1 MSCRC
6 CPLLI
11 EKLARFRPK
20 LLENGASG
28 AVAILTAGCQNAAI
42 PRRQQQQLWT
52 AAAAPGDRPGAGAGR
67 GEPMSRATTLPL
79 EGRSQSNQRPAQSE
93 ESSPLAFE
101 REEPP
106 RQELLPPLRWLL
118 QPNDHRFAHPAEV
131 ELARLLTFYGLR
143 WAYEPTTFAVRWG
156 RDERPVEFVTP
167 DFYLP
172 EHDLYLELTTMRQRL
187 VTRKNRKFRL
197 LREAYPNVRVRL
209 LYLRDFK
216 RLREV
221 YGPSGAEREAR
232 IGAIL
237 YAEQDVE
244 TRISQLARELIDAWQ
259 CNAAAARGQRPLL
272 VGVGSG
278 SDRFLGSLGENLR
291 GLGVPVDLDRVALTS
306 IAADPGPSRVRVS
319 RPPTTSLT
327 GRPVI
332 LVQEVLST
340 GLSATFLTAWM
351 RRHGAAA
358 VETCALMD
366 REAARVVDVPVVC
379 RGFAVPDVALAGYGL
394 ARRHEF
400 RDLPYVA
407 KIETD

>member
-1 MSCRC
+1 
-6 CPLLI
+6 
-11 EKLARFRPK
+11 
-20 LLENGASG
+20 
-28 AVAILTAGCQNAAI
+28 
-42 PRRQQQQLWT
+42 
-52 AAAAPGDRPGAGAGR
+52 
-67 GEPMSRATTLPL
+67 MSRATTLSS
-79 EGRSQSNQRPAQSE
+79 EDQTGADQRPGHTE
-93 ESSPLAFE
+93 EIHHLGFKHDEA
-101 REEPP
+101 P

-118 QPNDHRFAHPAEV
+118 QPNDDRFAHPAEI
-131 ELARLLTFYGLR
+131 ELARVLTFYGLR

-156 RDERPVEFVTP
+156 RDGRPVEFVTP

-197 LREAYPNVRVRL
+197 LRENYPNVRVRM

-216 RLREV
+216 RLRDI
-221 YGPSGAEREAR
+221 YGPSQVERESR
-232 IGAIL
+232 VGAIL
-237 YAEQDVE
+237 YAEHDVE
-244 TRISQLARELIDAWQ
+244 ARIAQLAQQLIEAWGSTLGSELS
-259 CNAAAARGQRPLL
+259 QRRLL

-278 SDRFLGSLGENLR
+278 SDRFLASLGDNLR

-319 RPPTTSLT
+319 RPPVTALG
-327 GRPVI
+327 GRSVT
-332 LVQEVLST
+332 LVQEVLSS

-358 VETCALMD
+358 VETCALLD

-400 RDLPYVA
+400 RDLPYIA
-407 KIETD
+407 EIETD

>member
-1 MSCRC
+1 
-6 CPLLI
+6 
-11 EKLARFRPK
+11 
-20 LLENGASG
+20 
-28 AVAILTAGCQNAAI
+28 
-42 PRRQQQQLWT
+42 
-52 AAAAPGDRPGAGAGR
+52 
-67 GEPMSRATTLPL
+67 MSRATTLSP
-79 EGRSQSNQRPAQSE
+79 EGRTGADQHPDHTQ
-93 ESSPLAFE
+93 ESHHLAFDHDAA
-101 REEPP
+101 P

-118 QPNDHRFAHPAEV
+118 QPNDDRFAHPAEI

-143 WAYEPTTFAVRWG
+143 WAYEPTTFAVRWA
-156 RDERPVEFVTP
+156 RDGRPVEFVTP

-197 LREAYPNVRVRL
+197 LRETYPNVRVRM

-216 RLREV
+216 RLRDV
-221 YGPSGAEREAR
+221 YGPSQVEREGR

-244 TRISQLARELIDAWQ
+244 ARIAQLAHQLIETWSTETASE
-259 CNAAAARGQRPLL
+259 RGQRPLL

-278 SDRFLGSLGENLR
+278 SDRFLASLGDNLR

-306 IAADPGPSRVRVS
+306 IAEDPGPSRVRVS
-319 RPPTTSLT
+319 QPPATSLA
-327 GRPVI
+327 GRSVT

-340 GLSATFLTAWM
+340 GLSATFLMAWM
-351 RRHGAAA
+351 RRHGASA
-358 VETCALMD
+358 VKTCALMD

-379 RGFAVPDVALAGYGL
+379 RGFTVPDVALAGYGL

-400 RDLPYVA
+400 RNLPYIA

>member
-1 MSCRC
+1 
-6 CPLLI
+6 
-11 EKLARFRPK
+11 
-20 LLENGASG
+20 
-28 AVAILTAGCQNAAI
+28 
-42 PRRQQQQLWT
+42 
-52 AAAAPGDRPGAGAGR
+52 
-67 GEPMSRATTLPL
+67 MSRATTL
-79 EGRSQSNQRPAQSE
+79 EGQSGVDECPDGTQEPGSPAVDRDE
-93 ESSPLAFE
+93 A
-101 REEPP
+101 P

-118 QPNDHRFAHPAEV
+118 QPNDDRFAHPAEI

-156 RDERPVEFVTP
+156 KDGRPVEFVTP

-216 RLREV
+216 RLRDV
-221 YGPSGAEREAR
+221 YGPSQAEREAR
-232 IGAIL
+232 IGGIL
-237 YAEQDVE
+237 HAERDVE
-244 TRISQLARELIDAWQ
+244 LRIAQLAHQLVEAWGDRVASGRE
-259 CNAAAARGQRPLL
+259 QRPLL

-278 SDRFLGSLGENLR
+278 SERFLASLGENVR
-291 GLGVPVDLDRVALTS
+291 SLGVPVDLDRVALSSLSAT
-306 IAADPGPSRVRVS
+306 PGPSRVRVS
-319 RPPTTSLT
+319 RLPATSLA
-327 GRPVI
+327 GRSVT

-351 RRHGAAA
+351 RRHGASA

-379 RGFAVPDVALAGYGL
+379 RGFTVPDVALAGFGL
-394 ARRHEF
+394 SRRHEF

-407 KIETD
+407 KLETD

>member
-1 MSCRC
+1 
-6 CPLLI
+6 
-11 EKLARFRPK
+11 
-20 LLENGASG
+20 
-28 AVAILTAGCQNAAI
+28 
-42 PRRQQQQLWT
+42 
-52 AAAAPGDRPGAGAGR
+52 
-67 GEPMSRATTLPL
+67 MSRATTLPPA
-79 EGRSQSNQRPAQSE
+79 GRTGADAPQDETEKSHRPAFDPDE
-93 ESSPLAFE
+93 A
-101 REEPP
+101 P

-118 QPNDHRFAHPAEV
+118 QPNDDRFAHPAEI
-131 ELARLLTFYGLR
+131 ELARLLSFYGLR

-156 RDERPVEFVTP
+156 RDGRPVEFVTP

-197 LREAYPNVRVRL
+197 LRETYPNVRVRM
-209 LYLRDFK
+209 LYLRDFM
-216 RLREV
+216 RLRDV
-221 YGPSGAEREAR
+221 YGPSRVELEAR

-244 TRISQLARELIDAWQ
+244 ARIAQLAHQLIEMWDGKTSRE
-259 CNAAAARGQRPLL
+259 REQRPLL

-278 SDRFLGSLGENLR
+278 SDRFLASLGENLR

-319 RPPTTSLT
+319 RPPTTSLV
-327 GRPVI
+327 GRSVT

-351 RRHGAAA
+351 RRHGAGS
-358 VETCALMD
+358 VETCALLD

-394 ARRHEF
+394 ARRREF
-400 RDLPYVA
+400 RDLPYIA
-407 KIETD
+407 EIETD

>member
-1 MSCRC
+1 M
-6 CPLLI
+6 
-11 EKLARFRPK
+11 
-20 LLENGASG
+20 
-28 AVAILTAGCQNAAI
+28 
-42 PRRQQQQLWT
+42 
-52 AAAAPGDRPGAGAGR
+52 
-67 GEPMSRATTLPL
+67 
-79 EGRSQSNQRPAQSE
+79 
-93 ESSPLAFE
+93 
-101 REEPP
+101 
-106 RQELLPPLRWLL
+106 RWLL
-118 QPNDHRFAHPAEV
+118 QPNDDRFAHPAEI

-156 RDERPVEFVTP
+156 RDGRPVEFVTP

-197 LREAYPNVRVRL
+197 LRESYPNVRVRM

-216 RLREV
+216 RLRDV
-221 YGPSGAEREAR
+221 YGPCHVEREAR
-232 IGAIL
+232 LGAIL

-244 TRISQLARELIDAWQ
+244 MRIGQLAQQLIAAWSGK
-259 CNAAAARGQRPLL
+259 AASERGQRPLL

-278 SDRFLGSLGENLR
+278 SDRFVTSLGENLR
-291 GLGVPVDLDRVALTS
+291 GLGVPVDLDRIAPTS
-306 IAADPGPSRVRVS
+306 IAADSGPSRVRVS
-319 RPPTTSLT
+319 RPPTTSLA
-327 GRPVI
+327 GRAVT

-351 RRHGAAA
+351 HRHGAVT

-400 RDLPYVA
+400 RDLPYIA
-407 KIETD
+407 EIETD

>member
-1 MSCRC
+1 
-6 CPLLI
+6 
-11 EKLARFRPK
+11 
-20 LLENGASG
+20 
-28 AVAILTAGCQNAAI
+28 
-42 PRRQQQQLWT
+42 
-52 AAAAPGDRPGAGAGR
+52 
-67 GEPMSRATTLPL
+67 MSRATTLQGQGL
-79 EGRSQSNQRPAQSE
+79 SGVDNRPAETQ
-93 ESSPLAFE
+93 ESGSPAVDLDEA
-101 REEPP
+101 P

-118 QPNDHRFAHPAEV
+118 QPNDYRFAHPAEI

-156 RDERPVEFVTP
+156 KDGRPVEFVTP

-197 LREAYPNVRVRL
+197 LRETYPNVRVRL
-209 LYLRDFK
+209 LYLRDFE
-216 RLREV
+216 RLRDV
-221 YGPSGAEREAR
+221 YGPSQVEREAR
-232 IGAIL
+232 IGAML

-244 TRISQLARELIDAWQ
+244 MRIAQLAHELVEAWGDKV
-259 CNAAAARGQRPLL
+259 ATGRGQRPLL

-278 SDRFLGSLGENLR
+278 SERFLTSLGENVR
-291 GLGVPVDLDRVALTS
+291 DLGVPVDLDRVALS
-306 IAADPGPSRVRVS
+306 SLAAELGPSRVRVS
-319 RPPTTSLT
+319 RPPITSLA
-327 GRPVI
+327 GRSVT

-351 RRHGAAA
+351 RRHGASV

-379 RGFAVPDVALAGYGL
+379 RGFAVPDVALAGFGL
-394 ARRHEF
+394 SRRHEF

-407 KIETD
+407 KLETD

>member
-1 MSCRC
+1 
-6 CPLLI
+6 
-11 EKLARFRPK
+11 
-20 LLENGASG
+20 
-28 AVAILTAGCQNAAI
+28 
-42 PRRQQQQLWT
+42 
-52 AAAAPGDRPGAGAGR
+52 
-67 GEPMSRATTLPL
+67 MSRATILSP
-79 EGRSQSNQRPAQSE
+79 EGRSEAVQRPDQSE
-93 ESSPLAFE
+93 ESHRLVLDHD
-101 REEPP
+101 EPP

-118 QPNDHRFAHPAEV
+118 QPNDDRFAHPAEI

-156 RDERPVEFVTP
+156 RDGRPVEFVTP

-197 LREAYPNVRVRL
+197 LRESYPNVRVRL

-216 RLREV
+216 RLRDV
-221 YGPSGAEREAR
+221 YGPSGVERQAR

-244 TRISQLARELIDAWQ
+244 MRIAQLAHQLIEGWRG
-259 CNAAAARGQRPLL
+259 NAVSERGQRPLL

-278 SDRFLGSLGENLR
+278 SNRFLASLGENLR
-291 GLGVPVDLDRVALTS
+291 GSGVPVDLDRVALTS
-306 IAADPGPSRVRVS
+306 IVADPGPSRVRVS
-319 RPPTTSLT
+319 RAPAASLA
-327 GRPVI
+327 GRSVT

-358 VETCALMD
+358 VETCVLMD

-379 RGFAVPDVALAGYGL
+379 RGFAVPDIALAGYGL

-400 RDLPYVA
+400 RDLPYIA
-407 KIETD
+407 AIETD

>member
-1 MSCRC
+1 
-6 CPLLI
+6 
-11 EKLARFRPK
+11 
-20 LLENGASG
+20 
-28 AVAILTAGCQNAAI
+28 
-42 PRRQQQQLWT
+42 
-52 AAAAPGDRPGAGAGR
+52 
-67 GEPMSRATTLPL
+67 MSRATTLQGASGVDERPDETKESDCL
-79 EGRSQSNQRPAQSE
+79 ELDVNEA
-93 ESSPLAFE
+93 
-101 REEPP
+101 P

-118 QPNDHRFAHPAEV
+118 QPNDNRFAHPAEI
-131 ELARLLTFYGLR
+131 ELARLLTFYGLK

-156 RDERPVEFVTP
+156 RDGRPVEFVTP

-197 LREAYPNVRVRL
+197 LRETYPNVRVRL

-216 RLREV
+216 RLRDV
-221 YGPSGAEREAR
+221 YGPSQVERKAR
-232 IGAIL
+232 VGAIL

-244 TRISQLARELIDAWQ
+244 TRITQLAHQLIEVWAGKVASD
-259 CNAAAARGQRPLL
+259 RGQRPLL

-278 SDRFLGSLGENLR
+278 SDRFLASLGENLR

-306 IAADPGPSRVRVS
+306 IGADPRPSRVRVS
-319 RPPTTSLT
+319 RPPTTSLA
-327 GRPVI
+327 GRSVT

-340 GLSATFLTAWM
+340 GLSATFLAAWM
-351 RRHGAAA
+351 RRHGAGT

-379 RGFAVPDVALAGYGL
+379 RGFAVPDVALAGFGL

-400 RDLPYVA
+400 RDLPYIA
-407 KIETD
+407 RIETE

>member
-1 MSCRC
+1 
-6 CPLLI
+6 
-11 EKLARFRPK
+11 
-20 LLENGASG
+20 
-28 AVAILTAGCQNAAI
+28 
-42 PRRQQQQLWT
+42 
-52 AAAAPGDRPGAGAGR
+52 
-67 GEPMSRATTLPL
+67 MSRATNLQGLSGTDECPV
-79 EGRSQSNQRPAQSE
+79 ETP
-93 ESSPLAFE
+93 ESRNLAFGLDE
-101 REEPP
+101 AAH
-106 RQELLPPLRWLL
+106 QELLPPLRWLL
-118 QPNDHRFAHPAEV
+118 QPNDYRFAHPAEV

-156 RDERPVEFVTP
+156 RDGRPVEFVTP

-209 LYLRDFK
+209 LYLRDFN
-216 RLREV
+216 RLRDV
-221 YGPSGAEREAR
+221 YGPGAEDREAR

-237 YAEQDVE
+237 YDERDVE
-244 TRISQLARELIDAWQ
+244 IRIAQLAHQLVKAWGDKVVRGQ
-259 CNAAAARGQRPLL
+259 GQRPLL

-278 SDRFLGSLGENLR
+278 SERFLASLGDSVR

-306 IAADPGPSRVRVS
+306 LVADSRPSRVRVS
-319 RPPTTSLT
+319 RPPTTSVS
-327 GRPVI
+327 GRTVT

-379 RGFAVPDVALAGYGL
+379 RGFAVPDVALAGFGL

-407 KIETD
+407 SVETG

>member
-1 MSCRC
+1 
-6 CPLLI
+6 
-11 EKLARFRPK
+11 
-20 LLENGASG
+20 
-28 AVAILTAGCQNAAI
+28 
-42 PRRQQQQLWT
+42 
-52 AAAAPGDRPGAGAGR
+52 
-67 GEPMSRATTLPL
+67 MSRATTLQGQGLSGVDNCPD
-79 EGRSQSNQRPAQSE
+79 EDE
-93 ESSPLAFE
+93 ESGSPAVDLDDA
-101 REEPP
+101 P

-118 QPNDHRFAHPAEV
+118 QPNDYRFAHPAEI

-156 RDERPVEFVTP
+156 RDGRPVEFVTP

-197 LREAYPNVRVRL
+197 LRETYPNVRVRL
-209 LYLRDFK
+209 LYLRDFQ
-216 RLREV
+216 RLRDV
-221 YGPSGAEREAR
+221 YGPSRIEREAR
-232 IGAIL
+232 IGDIL

-244 TRISQLARELIDAWQ
+244 MRIAHLARELIQAWEGK
-259 CNAAAARGQRPLL
+259 AVSERGQRPLL

-278 SDRFLGSLGENLR
+278 SDRFLTSLGENLR